1 MAQRFPSNPQGRAAD
16 DFPSESELLIHAF
29 WDNSPNLIFLKD
41 RAGRYLYVNREFERA
56 LRLNRNDIRGK
67 RDEEIFQ
74 QQQAESFRANDAKV
88 LEARAP
94 LEFEEVSEQEDGPHT
109 SIVHK
114 FPLINANGDIYAIG
128 GIVTDITER
137 RRTRE
142 ALQHSEERFRSV
154 VETATDAVVSVDES
168 SKILFANPAT
178 TRVFGYSST
187 ELVGQSLTILMPEFM
202 RELHQAG
209 FQRYLTTGR
218 RHIDWQGVQLVGL
231 RKNGGEFPI
240 EVSFGEVVKNGR
252 HTFTGFIRD
261 ATERKQI
268 ELLRVEQACHTAL
281 RADVSDAFET
291 RDGLR
296 EVLQGCAEA
305 LVRHANAVF
314 ARIWTL
320 AKDQDVLELQ
330 ASAGMYTHLDGAHS
344 RVRVGDLKIGLIA
357 REKKPHLT
365 NDVTNDSLISDKAWA
380 KREGIVAFAGHPL
393 VVENRAVGVMAMFSR
408 TPFASGTLDTLA
420 SVADSIAQ
428 GIGRKRAL
436 EALRQSEIRFR
447 SLVEGIQDYS
457 IFMLNPEGRVMTWN
471 SGAERIKGY
480 KGFEIIGR
488 NHSCFYEANVIA
500 NGKPQ
505 QELDLAATTG
515 HFEDEG
521 WCIRKDASR
530 FWASVIITPIHDEK
544 GNLLGFSRVT
554 RDLTERKHFEQE
566 LQHERDRLRLLLDL
580 NNRVVSNLDLGELFY
595 AMSTELKRIME
606 CELIGLALPEPDGK
620 HLREHHLEKSQ
631 DKVALHA
638 GELLPVEGTPTGFV
652 FRKGKPFL
660 LDSAELSDSDPK
672 VRVAPGHHSYDA
684 VVAQGFKSGCFL
696 PLVSRNR
703 VLGVLQLAK
712 RGERVFDPPDVDFL
726 SQVANQ
732 MAIAV
737 DNALSYQQIRESKAR
752 LASEKQYLEEE
763 IQKEYNFEEIV
774 GDSPALAELLRNVAL
789 VAPTD
794 TSVLILG
801 ETGTGKELIARA
813 IHSRSSRKDRPFV
826 KVSCG
831 AIPAGLVESEL
842 FGHVKGAFTGAT
854 ATRSGRFELADGGS
868 LFLDEVGE
876 LPLETQV
883 KLLRVLQ
890 EREFEPVGSDRT
902 IHVDVRI
909 VAATNRDL
917 EQAVKTGQFRSDL
930 YYRLNVVPLRVPPL
944 RERRSDISQLVMF
957 FLDRCCRRAGKEIK
971 MVPPQTLELLENYS
985 WPGNVRELQNV
996 IERGVV
1002 LAQGATLTLG
1012 SDLLPAVRPGLSFEH
1027 TSLPNA
1033 QAGPGPKESAPE
1045 ALSSHVLLSLEEA
1058 ERRHIAAILERTGG
1072 VISGPKGAATLLK
1085 INPNTLR
1092 SRMRKLGISIR
1103 SHDIS

>member
-1 MAQRFPSNPQGRAAD
+1 MAQPFPSQRRAAD
-16 DFPSESELLIHAF
+16 DFPPASELLIRAF
-29 WDNSPNLIFLKD
+29 WDDSPNLIFLKD
-41 RAGRYLYVNREFERA
+41 TEGRYLYVNRGFQKA
-56 LRLNRNDIRGK
+56 LRVNREDVLGK

-74 QQQAESFRANDAKV
+74 QQQAEAFRANDAKV
-88 LEARAP
+88 FEARAP
-94 LEFEEVSEQEDGPHT
+94 LEFEEVSEQEDGRHT

-114 FPLINANGDIYAIG
+114 FPLFNAKGEIYAIG

-142 ALQHSEERFRSV
+142 ALEHSEERYRNV
-154 VETATDAVVSVDES
+154 VETATDAVVSVDERS
-168 SKILFANPAT
+168 QIIFANPAT
-178 TRVFGYSST
+178 TRIFGYSPA
-187 ELVGQSLTILMPEFM
+187 EMVGQPLTKLMPEVM
-202 RELHQAG
+202 RERHQAG

-218 RHIDWQGVQLVGL
+218 RHFDWRGVQLVGL
-231 RKNGGEFPI
+231 RKNGEEFPI

-268 ELLRVEQACHTAL
+268 ELLRVEQACQTAL
-281 RADVSDAFET
+281 RADVSAAFESG
-291 RDGLR
+291 DGLR
-296 EVLQGCAEA
+296 EILQGCAEA
-305 LVRHANAVF
+305 LVRHADAVF

-320 AKDQDVLELQ
+320 SKDRNVLELQ
-330 ASAGMYTHLDGAHS
+330 ASAGMYTHINGAHS

-357 REKKPHLT
+357 QEKRPHLT
-365 NDVTNDSLISDKAWA
+365 NDVANDSLISDKAWA
-380 KREGIVAFAGHPL
+380 KKEGIVAFAGHPL
-393 VVENRAVGVMAMFSR
+393 VVENRVVGVMAMFSR
-408 TPFASGTLDTLA
+408 TPFAPGTLDTLA

-436 EALRQSEIRFR
+436 EALQQSEVRFR
-447 SLVEGIQDYS
+447 LLVEGIQDYS
-457 IFMLNPEGRVMTWN
+457 IFMLDPEGRVITWN
-471 SGAERIKGY
+471 SGAEHIKGY
-480 KGFEIIGR
+480 KGHEIIGQH
-488 NHSCFYEANVIA
+488 HSCFYEPTVVAS
-500 NGKPQ
+500 GKPQ
-505 QELDLAATTG
+505 KELDLAATTG

-521 WCIRKDASR
+521 WRIRKDGSR
-530 FWASVIITPIHDEK
+530 FWASVIITPIRDEK
-544 GNLLGFSRVT
+544 GNLLGFSKVT

-566 LQHERDRLRLLLDL
+566 LQHERDCLRLLLDL
-580 NNRVVSNLDLGELFY
+580 NNRVVSNLDLAELFH

-606 CELIGLALPEPDGK
+606 CELLGLALPVPEGTR
-620 HLREHHLEKSQ
+620 LREHRLEKSQ

-638 GELLPVEGTPTGFV
+638 GELLPIEGTPSGFV
-652 FRKGKPFL
+652 FLKGKPFV
-660 LDSAELSDSDPK
+660 LDGAEPSQYDPEI
-672 VRVAPGHHSYDA
+672 RVAPGHHPYDTIL
-684 VVAQGFKSGCFL
+684 AQGFKSGCFL

-703 VLGVLQLAK
+703 VLGVLQLAR
-712 RGERVFDPPDVDFL
+712 RGERAFGQADVDFL
-726 SQVANQ
+726 GQVANQ

-737 DNALSYQQIRESKAR
+737 DNALSYQQMQESKAR

-813 IHSRSSRKDRPFV
+813 IHSRSNRKERPFV
-826 KVSCG
+826 RVSCG

-842 FGHVKGAFTGAT
+842 FGHVKGAFTGAST
-854 ATRSGRFELADGGS
+854 TRSGRFELADGGS

-876 LPLETQV
+876 LPMETQI

-917 EQAVKTGQFRSDL
+917 EQAVKSGQFRADL

-944 RERRSDISQLVMF
+944 RERRTDISQLVMF
-957 FLDRCCRRAGKEIK
+957 FLDRFCRRAGKDIK
-971 MVPPQTLELLENYS
+971 IVPPQTLELLENYS
-985 WPGNVRELQNV
+985 WPGNIRELQNV

-1002 LAQGATLTLG
+1002 LAQGASLTLG
-1012 SDLLPAVRPGLSFEH
+1012 PDLLPAERSA
-1027 TSLPNA
+1027 TSHETASLANA
-1033 QAGPGPKESAPE
+1033 QGEPAGKASAAQAPF
-1045 ALSSHVLLSLEEA
+1045 SDVLLSLEEA
-1058 ERRHIAAILERTGG
+1058 ERRHVTAILERTGG
-1072 VISGPKGAATLLK
+1072 VVSGPKGAAAILK

-1103 SHDIS
+1103 GHDIS